1 MTQQIKELINLDNHE
16 DLEGFAQYLGVDY
29 EDFYEVHHK
38 IQNEDIDFDDWSR

>member
-1 MTQQIKELINLDNHE
+1 MTQQIKELVNLDNHE